1 MAIRDFNNP
10 MGLLGLNNN
19 PTGSLGLSMS
29 PILEARAKQAEEEEA
44 TRKRS
49 ERFSKLRNFADSL
62 QAMNAG
68 QSGNFGAQNQFLNN
82 IDKRRA
88 EEAARAKAKADKLNQ
103 EKLLASLPPEA
114 QRIYELFGKQAAYN
128 YIYNKPKG
136 SEKRIVKGA
145 DGFNYYM
152 DGTRVLPGVETSPE
166 KEKRTTIK
174 GADGFNYYMD
184 GTRVLPN
191 VIGKENKSDR
201 KYEKAADGFY
211 RYIDGDKEKVFG
223 EIEIPKE
230 PPFKITTSDV
240 LGSQKEEKKTFEA
253 ANKGVKNFQQLL
265 DAASAADGAA
275 SYALMI
281 KFIKQLDDSVVREGE
296 VATFG
301 GFQGAL
307 TNLKNQISKTSGE
320 GFTPTVKSNMINL
333 AAQTANRLVNDY
345 NVYKQ
350 GKAVSYGAIGFDP
363 NMVFAG
369 LDFNLGDLDL
379 TREYQPKD
387 FEFIELD

>member
-1 MAIRDFNNP
+1 MANIFSNFGTKVGNSFTNLGQGN
-10 MGLLGLNNN
+10 GLFSNQSQLDSLSDEDKKRLRQEGLQ
-19 PTGSLGLSMS
+19 
-29 PILEARAKQAEEEEA
+29 K
-44 TRKRS
+44 
-49 ERFSKLRNFADSL
+49 FADTMFLTS
-62 QAMNAG
+62 AMG
-68 QSGNFGAQNQFLNN
+68 SGDPQRMALAQNKIRQRK
-82 IDKRRA
+82 IDK
-88 EEAARAKAKADKLNQ
+88 ENARAKAEQK
-103 EKLLASLPPEA
+103 
-114 QRIYELFGKQAAYN
+114 AAYDRQ
-128 YIYNKPKG
+128 YNLL
-136 SEKRIVKGA
+136 SEDQKRIVDRQNAGIKLPTATDRKTIKGA

-191 VIGKENKSDR
+191 VPGKKETSDR

-265 DAASAADGAA
+265 DAAKAADGAA

-307 TNLKNQISKTSGE
+307 TNLKNKISKTSGE